1 MSWRTAVVMPYSQ
14 FGGRGPPGRVG
25 SEWGAKEEEG
35 GKGGEKREREEKEK
49 GGVCG
54 ETDS

>member
-1 MSWRTAVVMPYSQ
+1 MSWRSAVVMPYSQ

-49 GGVCG
+49 GGGVWG
-54 ETDS
+54 D

>member
-1 MSWRTAVVMPYSQ
+1 MPYSQ

-35 GKGGEKREREEKEK
+35 GKGGEKRERGEREGAR
-49 GGVCG
+49 GGCVWG
-54 ETDS
+54 D